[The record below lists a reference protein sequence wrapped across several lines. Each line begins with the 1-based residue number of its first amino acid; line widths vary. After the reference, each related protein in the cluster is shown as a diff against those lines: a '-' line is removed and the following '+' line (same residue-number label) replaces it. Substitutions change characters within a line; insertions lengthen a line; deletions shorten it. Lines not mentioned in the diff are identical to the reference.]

1 MEKNKFT
8 RLTVEQSDKKITWEV
23 PYEDVDG
30 ELMVDA
36 FKTLLV
42 GMTFSPNSV
51 PHIFAN
57 WLMSNAYDLYDIY
70 EKEQKV
76 EENDND

>member
-1 MEKNKFT
+1 MDNKKFT

-42 GMTFSPNSV
+42 GMTFNPNSV
-51 PHIFAN
+51 PNILAN

-70 EKEQKV
+70 EKDSNVK
-76 EENDND
+76 ENND

>member
-42 GMTFSPNSV
+42 GMTFNPNSI
-51 PHIFAN
+51 PNILAN

-70 EKEQKV
+70 EKES
-76 EENDND
+76 ENNN

>member
-30 ELMVDA
+30 ELMIDA

-51 PHIFAN
+51 PHILAN

-70 EKEQKV
+70 EKEQNV
-76 EENDND
+76 EENEND